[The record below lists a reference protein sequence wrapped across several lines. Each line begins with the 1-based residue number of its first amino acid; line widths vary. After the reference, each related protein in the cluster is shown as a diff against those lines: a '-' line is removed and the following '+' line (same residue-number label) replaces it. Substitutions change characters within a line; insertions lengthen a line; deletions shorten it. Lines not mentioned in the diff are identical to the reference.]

1 MNENAGMESAGTK
14 CPCNLFSRFIPAFS
28 ASPMLPSFFGPLVY
42 HHHTRPPTKSL
53 LLAAAAC
60 QILCQSDTQI

>member
-1 MNENAGMESAGTK
+1 MIFLLRYGILE
-14 CPCNLFSRFIPAFS
+14 LF
-28 ASPMLPSFFGPLVY
+28 

-60 QILCQSDTQI
+60 QFLVNLIHRSEDIGI